1 MHHKTR
7 LLRCGRQELSDT
19 TIFTSHYLLCSAVAG
34 IRWSLTGD
42 NAGSQER
49 SLECHVLSCR
59 PGEEEE
65 EEEEEGGQWE
75 EFVYLHL
82 LQCVATGSGDGTV
95 KLWSVRDQSCLK
107 TFEGHSNSVLKVI
120 FVTKG
125 MQIISASVI
134 STC

>member
-1 MHHKTR
+1 M
-7 LLRCGRQELSDT
+7 
-19 TIFTSHYLLCSAVAG
+19 AG
-34 IRWSLTGD
+34 VRWSLGGD
-42 NAGSQER
+42 NAGTQER

-59 PGEEEE
+59 PGEEK
-65 EEEEEGGQWE
+65 EEGGQWE

-82 LQCVATGSGDGTV
+82 LQCVATGSGDSTV

-134 STC
+134 STCRAQQYYVTVMCVLLLL